1 MHASQRLSDAPR
13 IERFDIIHRIG
24 RGSQGSVYLAHDP
37 NLDRRVAIKVID
49 SDVPELAEAQ
59 SGESPLEGRISGRLR
74 HPNIVAIHD
83 AGVCDD
89 GTYMVF
95 EYVEGT
101 TLRDVLD
108 RDGAWPIE
116 KAAPVL
122 LKILEAVTEAHR
134 CQIVHLDLN
143 LRNILLDDEGEPR
156 VMDFGLSQH
165 VENAPRDLTTATGTL
180 RYMAPEHFNGGALGP
195 YTDVFALG
203 SSFYELVTGRP
214 AMDGHSIV
222 DVMKQIQSGVVEYEP
237 LNALPYG
244 ADFAQFLRGAL
255 HANVDGRYADGAA
268 MLAAFRT
275 FMHDNELTQQPGGAR
290 HSTIDFLLRRMQRKK
305 DFPSISK
312 TLIDINRLTGDGS
325 GASADKLA
333 QVVLRD
339 FALTNK
345 ILKLVNS
352 AFYGN
357 RSAEVS
363 SISQAIVIMG
373 VDRLRMIANSLTLFG
388 HLRGDGACAE
398 LKDSMIRSLLAGML
412 ARHLA
417 KALEIK
423 RAEEAFIL
431 GMFEP
436 LGENLCIYYFRDE
449 YEDVIEAMKH
459 GNVKMDDAARSVL
472 GVTMHELGTAVAKI
486 WQLPDAIIDVI
497 KGVPDGTRPAPD
509 NVDEQLRD
517 IAIFCARVCAL
528 NQLANPDE
536 KDQALAQLLTE
547 FRAALP
553 IRVDVMKK
561 LLAAGFD
568 KLTESAA
575 VFEIDPASSPYCA
588 EYLKW
593 LQADTVNNATV
604 MQPVTNPPS
613 DR

>member
-1 MHASQRLSDAPR
+1 MQASQRLGDAPN

-49 SDVPELAEAQ
+49 SDVPELAAGQ
-59 SGESPLEGRISGRLR
+59 AGSSPLEGRISSRLR

-83 AGVCDD
+83 AGVCES

-101 TLRDVLD
+101 TLKEVLE
-108 RDGAWPIE
+108 RDGPWPLE
-116 KAAPVL
+116 KAAPIMV
-122 LKILEAVTEAHR
+122 KILEAVAEAHR

-143 LRNILLDDEGEPR
+143 LRNVLLDDSGEPR

-165 VENAPRDLTTATGTL
+165 VENAPREQTTATGTL
-180 RYMAPEHFNGGALGP
+180 RYMAPEHFNGGTLGP

-203 SSFYELVTGRP
+203 SSFFELVSGQP
-214 AMDGHSIV
+214 AMDGRSIV
-222 DVMKQIQSGVVEYEP
+222 DVMKQIQSGVVNFAP
-237 LNALPYG
+237 LEKLAYG
-244 ADFAQFLRGAL
+244 RLFSDFLRGAL
-255 HANVDGRYADGAA
+255 HAEIAGRYGDAGA
-268 MLAAFRT
+268 MLAGFNAFLA
-275 FMHDNELTQQPGGAR
+275 DND
-290 HSTIDFLLRRMQRKK
+290 IDVDGQNASHATVEFLLRRMQRKK

-312 TLIDINRLTGDGS
+312 TLIDINRMTGDGAS
-325 GASADKLA
+325 ASADRLA
-333 QVVLRD
+333 QIVLRD

-352 AFYGN
+352 AFYGA
-357 RSAEVS
+357 RSSEVS

-373 VDRLRMIANSLTLFG
+373 VDRLRMVANSLTLFG
-388 HLRGDGACAE
+388 HLRGDGAPVE

-417 KALEIK
+417 KAMKIK

-449 YEDVIEAMKH
+449 YLDIADAVDERGLTK
-459 GNVKMDDAARSVL
+459 DAAARGIL
-472 GVTMHELGTAVAKI
+472 GVTFHELGSAVAKT
-486 WQLPDAIIDVI
+486 WQLPDAILEVI
-497 KGVPDGTRPAPD
+497 RGLPEGPRPAAA

-517 IAIFCARVCAL
+517 IAVFCARISDL
-528 NQLANPDE
+528 NKSGTPTE
-536 KDQALAQLLTE
+536 KDHALGKLLE
-547 FRAALP
+547 QFRATIPVKL
-553 IRVDVMKK
+553 DVMKK
-561 LLAAGFD
+561 LLGAGFD
-568 KLTESAA
+568 KLTEAA
-575 VFEIDPASSPYCA
+575 DIFEIDPAASPYCA

-593 LQADTVNNATV
+593 LQSDLPSSATV
-604 MQPVTNPPS
+604 VQPS
-613 DR
+613 R